1 MIKDL
6 LPTMEAL
13 GDAERDIEENRDFWM
28 FVCVCVC
35 VCVVCAVGGVFVCN
49 CNPQLPMLK
58 KYSPR

>member
-35 VCVVCAVGGVFVCN
+35 VCVLFVLLAVCLCVIVTHNYPC
-49 CNPQLPMLK
+49 
-58 KYSPR
+58 